1 MGLWIGSLSN
11 EQRETGNCVTAES
24 TCLPGEPGANPG
36 IPAGLGSAGVS
47 DENLLSRLGAG
58 DADALA
64 LLFNRYAK
72 PVRSIGRR
80 ILRNDAEADDL
91 VQDVFLFLEQ
101 NSAIFDS
108 SKCSAGSWIIHMTY
122 NRAIDRRR
130 RLERRHFYQREP
142 LQGGAGAVVAAPTTE
157 NDYSPE
163 AVFGRNGL
171 EKLLSALSDDQRE
184 TLRLFFFE
192 GYTLGAIYG
201 VSYTEVL
208 ACFGLPINELGRYRV
223 SLGVPRTHLF
233 SGGEFDSELVS
244 LPIQFKPEFQLEK
257 TNLLARVVE
266 KWDQIPVGFLQHLDL
281 HKSVYGYIGLEDYT
295 LYPLIRPGSLV
306 QIDANQRKISAE
318 RWKTEFDRPIYFVEL
333 RGGYAC
339 SWCEVDRG
347 QLMVIPHP
355 HSRLDVRRF
364 DYPAQAEIVGRVTG
378 VAMSIVAERT
388 GEQPQSTRAR

>member
-1 MGLWIGSLSN
+1 MV
-11 EQRETGNCVTAES
+11 ERKPTPTA
-24 TCLPGEPGANPG
+24 GEK
-36 IPAGLGSAGVS
+36 LRQ
-47 DENLLSRLGAG
+47 LRMRLGLTTREVEG
-58 DADALA
+58 RSLQIADERH
-64 LLFNRYAK
+64 NREYYLSHAWVTDIENGK
-72 PVRSIGRR
+72 FTPSIYK
-80 ILRNDAEADDL
+80 I
-91 VQDVFLFLEQ
+91 
-101 NSAIFDS
+101 
-108 SKCSAGSWIIHMTY
+108 
-122 NRAIDRRR
+122 
-130 RLERRHFYQREP
+130 
-142 LQGGAGAVVAAPTTE
+142 
-157 NDYSPE
+157 YS
-163 AVFGRNGL
+163 
-171 EKLLSALSDDQRE
+171 
-184 TLRLFFFE
+184 
-192 GYTLGAIYG
+192 LGAIYG

-208 ACFGLPINELGRYRV
+208 SCFGLPIHELGRYRV

-233 SGGEFDSELVS
+233 SGHEFENDLVS

-388 GEQPQSTRAR
+388 GEPQPTRAR